1 MANPTEIRAFR
12 ISAVGFLMISVL
24 GFVFALLA
32 HSQAIMLD
40 GVYALVSVVMTV
52 LAMRVARLVEAP
64 SSQKFHFGYA
74 HFEPLL
80 NLVRG
85 LLIFAICVY
94 ALVATAEV
102 LIHGGREIDAR
113 AGIVYV
119 ALSAVWSVGV
129 FLYQRRLAKKL
140 GSPALAVDARTWL
153 VDGVLYVGETVGFG
167 VYLLLEHT
175 TLAPLL
181 KYADP
186 IFVLIV
192 VGLLMRVPI
201 VTIREAIRE
210 VLHRAPPSEV
220 QHEVRQKLDAALAG
234 LPVRKTH
241 ARMVAVG
248 RYFFVLIHVVV
259 GEGFGARP
267 VAELD
272 QIRHQVEQALREVH
286 PRVVLD
292 VVFTADE
299 YWATDG
305 GGPEGTARSA
315 ATDEGL
321 PAGGE

>member
-1 MANPTEIRAFR
+1 MTNPIEIRAFR

-24 GFVFALLA
+24 GFVFALWA

-40 GVYALVSVVMTV
+40 GVYALISVVMTV
-52 LAMRVARLVEAP
+52 LAARVARKVEGP

-85 LLIFAICVY
+85 LLIFAVCVY
-94 ALVATAEV
+94 AVVSTVEV
-102 LIHGGREIDAR
+102 LFGGGREINAR
-113 AGIVYV
+113 VGIFYV

-129 FLYQRRLAKKL
+129 SLYQRRLARRL
-140 GSPALAVDARTWL
+140 GSPALEVDARTWL
-153 VDGVLYVGETVGFG
+153 VDGVLYVGETVGFV
-167 VYLLLEHT
+167 VYLLVEQT
-175 TLAPLL
+175 SLAYLL

-201 VTIREAIRE
+201 TTIREAVRE
-210 VLHRAPPSEV
+210 VLHRAPPPEVQSEV
-220 QHEVRQKLDAALAG
+220 RLRLAEALAG

-241 ARMVAVG
+241 ARMVSVG
-248 RYFFVLIHVVV
+248 RFFFVLIHVVV
-259 GEGFGARP
+259 EEGFGARP
-267 VAELD
+267 VSELD
-272 QIRHQVEQALREVH
+272 QIRRRVEQSLREVH

-305 GGPEGTARSA
+305 GLDST
-315 ATDEGL
+315 
-321 PAGGE
+321 